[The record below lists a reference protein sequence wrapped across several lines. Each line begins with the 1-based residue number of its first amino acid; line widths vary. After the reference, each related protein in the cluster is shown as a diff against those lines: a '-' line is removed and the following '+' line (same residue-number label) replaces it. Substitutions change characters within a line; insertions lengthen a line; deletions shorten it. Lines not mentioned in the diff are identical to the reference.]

1 MLKIWG
7 RLSSVNVQK
16 VMLAVRELALPHTF
30 THAGG
35 KFGVVGTPEFAEL
48 NPNRT
53 VPVIDDG
60 GFVLWES
67 NAIVR
72 YLASRYGVGSL
83 WPEDACLRAD
93 ADRWMDWQTTEWQAA
108 MGPAFLG
115 LIRTPEAQ
123 RDRAA
128 IDKSMQRSNER
139 ALILDRALRGREFIV
154 GRHLTMG
161 DVALVCS
168 AHRWLA
174 LPAER
179 PDTPALSAWYR
190 RVMMRPAPQGV
201 LTLPL
206 E

>member
-1 MLKIWG
+1 
-7 RLSSVNVQK
+7 
-16 VMLAVRELALPHTF
+16 
-30 THAGG
+30 
-35 KFGVVGTPEFAEL
+35 
-48 NPNRT
+48 
-53 VPVIDDG
+53 
-60 GFVLWES
+60 
-67 NAIVR
+67 VR
-72 YLASRYGVGSL
+72 YLASRYGVGTL

-93 ADRWMDWQTTEWQAA
+93 ADRWMDWQATEWQGV

-115 LIRTPEAQ
+115 LIRTPEEK

-128 IDKSMQRSNER
+128 IENSVKRSNAR
-139 ALILDRALRGREFIV
+139 ALILDQALQGREFIA
-154 GRHLTMG
+154 GRQLTMG
-161 DVALVCS
+161 DIALVCS

-174 LPAER
+174 LPIER

>member
-7 RLSSVNVQK
+7 RKNSSNVRK
-16 VMLAVRELALPHTF
+16 PLWAAEELGLAYEAID
-30 THAGG
+30 AGG
-35 KFGVVGTPEFAEL
+35 SFGVVDTPEYRAM
-48 NPNRT
+48 NPNGR
-53 VPVIDDG
+53 VPVIEDD

-72 YLASRYGVGSL
+72 YLAARYGAGTL
-83 WPEDACLRAD
+83 WPEDACMRAD
-93 ADRWMDWQTTEWQAA
+93 ADRWMDWQATEWQGA

-115 LIRTPEAQ
+115 LIRTPEDK
-123 RDRAA
+123 RDHAA
-128 IDKSMQRSNER
+128 IEHSVKRSNAR
-139 ALILDRALRGREFIV
+139 ALILDQALQGREFIA

-161 DVALVCS
+161 DIALVCS

-174 LPAER
+174 LPMER